1 MNISSDEV
9 GDVLLRIGPPI
20 LRFLLVVLA
29 IKIAIHMVRRVVSK
43 TPSKYSSQMSY
54 LAPKAIWIMG
64 LIVAFGT
71 VGINITSFLTLF
83 ATIGIGAA
91 LVFTPFGQGLIA
103 GFLSGANGH
112 VTEGD
117 VIDVLGRSGRIIKK
131 GALAL
136 SVEYPDGSMAYLPNV
151 KAVDSELIN
160 HNRVDGARIRV
171 EIKLNMTAD
180 WEKAVSIME
189 NSLAAVEWRRQD
201 KPTAVHFV
209 DIGAAALHYYCY
221 AWIDHRLDEP
231 EFKSK
236 LLTTLFRDL
245 QAAGISCGETADHSI
260 SSWPSAPETA
270 ALDLS
275 TIEAALAK
283 AAASDETARKK
294 AGKKRQT
301 EGR

>member
-1 MNISSDEV
+1 MDISSDDV
-9 GDVLLRIGPPI
+9 SDVLVTIGPPL
-20 LRFLLVVLA
+20 LRFVFVLLA
-29 IKIAIHMVRRVVSK
+29 IKIGIHMVRRLLGK

-54 LAPKAIWIMG
+54 LAPKVIWVIG

-71 VGINITSFLTLF
+71 IGINITSFLTLF

-117 VIDVLGRSGRIIKK
+117 VIDVLGRSGRITKK

-151 KAVDSELIN
+151 RAVDSELIN

-189 NSLAAVEWRRQD
+189 KTLTDLEWRRQD

-221 AWIDHRLDEP
+221 VWIDHRLDEP
-231 EFKSK
+231 GFKSE

-245 QAAGISCGETADHSI
+245 QGAGISCGETADHSI
-260 SSWPSAPETA
+260 SSWPSTPETA
-270 ALDLS
+270 TLDLS

-294 AGKKRQT
+294 AGKKRHS